1 MEKRDKISSVYID
14 RSSDM
19 SPNKGHEMPR
29 QYHQKV
35 ITAHTPTL
43 GGLTKG
49 RLAATLG
56 GFTGL
61 LCVTH
66 VLIVTFHG
74 LRYTLAVLV
83 LCDLERDGR

>member
-1 MEKRDKISSVYID
+1 
-14 RSSDM
+14 M